1 MIYLLRH
8 GLTQDDGEKRFI
20 GQLDLPLVETGRQ
33 QARQWREIFKPV
45 ELEAIYC
52 SDLQRS
58 VETAKIIARERHLS
72 LRIVPELREI
82 NLGDWEGMAMGS
94 VRRNFPD
101 EWHNRGLDLA
111 SYSPPGGESF
121 NDLKNRV
128 IPAYEK
134 LVSEAQGHILV
145 VAHAGVNRMIL
156 CHLLGM
162 PVPNLFRLKQDYG
175 GLNIIDQW
183 NNSPRVSAI
192 NMLPGGLVIGKGK
205 SCLKHS

>member
-8 GLTQDDGEKRFI
+8 GLIQEDKEKRFI

-33 QARQWREIFKPV
+33 QARQWREFFKLV

-58 VETAKIIARERHLS
+58 VETARIIAGERNLP
-72 LRIVPELREI
+72 LRILPELREI
-82 NLGDWEGMAMGS
+82 NLGEWEGVAMSS
-94 VRRNFPD
+94 VRRNFSD
-101 EWHNRGLDLA
+101 EWHKRGLDLA
-111 SYSPPGGESF
+111 GYRPPGGESF
-121 NDLKNRV
+121 NDLKSRV

-134 LVSEAQGHILV
+134 LASEAQGHILV

-162 PVPNLFRLKQDYG
+162 PVSNLFRLKQDYG
-175 GLNIIDQW
+175 GLNIIDHW
-183 NNSPRVSAI
+183 NNSPRVSVL
-192 NMLPGGLVIGKGK
+192 NMLPGGYCK
-205 SCLKHS
+205 SNTKNL